1 MRIRKAWGW
10 VLLLWGLADAFFLVQ
25 TYILRSPVL
34 NIGGDAMS
42 AFELLVANLLAW
54 LLLVYPQEVI
64 RPNWLTFGKALWQLL
79 PMCALVG
86 LDYLLPVDL
95 RFIVMCYPVLLM
107 MILVGHVRAYRLWCE
122 ENYSTMDNID
132 AQWIVRYLLMLLV
145 LGLSLL
151 YMCLTDNPARA
162 FTQQWLLLL
171 LFGYSTVQILF
182 RPDPWKQ
189 LRSTAME
196 EQEESDPANAAYRA
210 ALEAWLGKEKP
221 YLNPDFQLTDL
232 RQVLPLNRTYL
243 SQLINTEY
251 GCTFFQWAN
260 GLRIKEAK
268 RLLTEQPE
276 MTIEEV
282 SKQSGFSYRRN
293 LSRIFAQETG
303 MSPSEW
309 RNRGGNS

>member
-1 MRIRKAWGW
+1 MVNSDIRNLWYEYKSEILFFVVISACAVLSHWLARFIPVDLFDGVITAVQNACTSTICLFGALLMFLRSEGMRIRKAWGW

-95 RFIVMCYPVLLM
+95 RSIVMCYPVLLT
-107 MILVGHVRAYRLWCE
+107 MILVDHVRAYRLWCE

-132 AQWIVRYLLMLLV
+132 VQWIVRYLLMLLV

-162 FTQQWLLLL
+162 FT
-171 LFGYSTVQILF
+171 
-182 RPDPWKQ
+182 
-189 LRSTAME
+189 
-196 EQEESDPANAAYRA
+196 
-210 ALEAWLGKEKP
+210 
-221 YLNPDFQLTDL
+221 
-232 RQVLPLNRTYL
+232 
-243 SQLINTEY
+243 
-251 GCTFFQWAN
+251 
-260 GLRIKEAK
+260 
-268 RLLTEQPE
+268 
-276 MTIEEV
+276 
-282 SKQSGFSYRRN
+282 
-293 LSRIFAQETG
+293 
-303 MSPSEW
+303 
-309 RNRGGNS
+309 